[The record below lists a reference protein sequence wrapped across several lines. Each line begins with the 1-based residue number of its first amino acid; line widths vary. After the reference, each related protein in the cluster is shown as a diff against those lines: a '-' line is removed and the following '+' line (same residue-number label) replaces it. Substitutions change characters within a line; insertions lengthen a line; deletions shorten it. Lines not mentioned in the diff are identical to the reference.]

1 MSMELPG
8 LGNVSVS
15 VLSQITQSCLI
26 GIEIGEASLELET
39 TGGSKYSNVAT
50 KKAVIRPDSEQYLL
64 MFNMMKIT
72 PQLVVCEE

>member
-26 GIEIGEASLELET
+26 GIEIGEGSLET